1 MSRREFSVTSRLHA
15 PRQEVWARVSTMAG
29 VNDELA
35 PLLSMT
41 YPAHVDSL
49 DPDDVTLGEPLFRSW
64 IKLARV
70 LPFDY
75 DDLVLVRIDPG
86 EGFLE
91 RSTMLSQRSWE
102 HERMLRDAAGGCELT
117 DRIAFEPRVAALG
130 GPLRPVL
137 RAFFRH
143 RHRRLR
149 RRFGGREVGRR

>member
-1 MSRREFSVTSRLHA
+1 VSQHGFSVTSHLHA

-41 YPAHVDSL
+41 YPPRVDSL
-49 DPDDVTLGEPLFRSW
+49 EPDDVTLGQPLFRSW
-64 IKLARV
+64 IKLGGV

-75 DDLVLVRIDPG
+75 DDLVLVRIDAG

-102 HERMLRDAAGGCELT
+102 HERTLRDTAGGCYLT
-117 DRIAFEPRVAALG
+117 DRIVFEPRVAAMG
-130 GPLRPVL
+130 APLRPLL
-137 RAFFRH
+137 RGFFRH
-143 RHRRLR
+143 RHRRLHR
-149 RRFGGREVGRR
+149 HFGGEEV

>member
-1 MSRREFSVTSRLHA
+1 MSLHGFSVTSHLHA
-15 PRQEVWARVSTMAG
+15 PRHEVWARVSTMAG

-35 PLLSMT
+35 PLVSMT
-41 YPAHVDSL
+41 YPPDVDSL
-49 DPDDVTLGEPLFRSW
+49 EPDDVTLGEPLFRSW
-64 IKLARV
+64 IKLAGV

-102 HERMLRDAAGGCELT
+102 HERTLHDAAAGCQLT
-117 DRIAFEPRVAALG
+117 DRIVFEPRLAAMG
-130 GPLRPVL
+130 APLRPLL

-143 RHRRLR
+143 RHRRLH
-149 RRFGGREVGRR
+149 RRFGGEELTRR